1 MVEIRVLGT
10 VPPCAKCKRA
20 EEEAKK
26 VAERFLGQVRV
37 SKLDAMSPE
46 AMEYG
51 LLVTPAVVVGGRVV
65 ASGKIPSEKELE
77 DAIRESLEK
86 GGA

>member
-1 MVEIRVLGT
+1 MIEIRVLGT

-26 VAERFLGQVRV
+26 IAERFPGQVRV
-37 SKLDAMSPE
+37 SKLDATSLE

-51 LLVTPAVVVGGRVV
+51 LLMTPAVVVGNTVV
-65 ASGKIPSEKELE
+65 ASGKVPSEKELE
-77 DAIRESLEK
+77 AIIRKNLEK
-86 GGA
+86 GEA